1 MALCPLLPVGGS
13 GCDLAA
19 ALSVVQAIE
28 RLAKYFEHTRRDYE
42 SALAYSEA
50 LLSQD
55 TGNAAHQQRLNRV
68 KAKLTK
74 SRPDSSCSTRAPR
87 ASDIGSQP

>member
-19 ALSVVQAIE
+19 ALSVLQAIE

-42 SALAYSEA
+42 SALAYSEV
-50 LLSQD
+50 LLSRD
-55 TGNAAHQQRLNRV
+55 GDSAAHQQRLTRV
-68 KAKLTK
+68 RAKLAK
-74 SRPDSSCSTRAPR
+74 LSAPLDN
-87 ASDIGSQP
+87 ASPNQAL